1 MGPTVDG
8 SLGSCVL
15 AESKFN
21 VRAIMLTESSV
32 ALGANI
38 KSPAPTAPLATNVAI
53 VIVTVVAILPR
64 KIFLRL
70 VFKRCQSSNWW

>member
-1 MGPTVDG
+1 VGPTVDG
-8 SLGSCVL
+8 PLVSCVL

-21 VRAIMLTESSV
+21 VRAIMLMEFSV

-38 KSPAPTAPLATNVAI
+38 KSPAPTVPLAMNVTI
-53 VIVTVVAILPR
+53 VVVTGVAILPR

-70 VFKRCQSSNWW
+70 VFKRCQSANWW